1 MWSTEAE
8 PVLAVADLSPAAA
21 SPASLASLHR
31 GQRARVVE
39 VRLPEGAH
47 GHDMNLVLR
56 LLEIGFVPG
65 EVVRVV
71 AHGPGGGEPLAVRVG
86 GTMFAL
92 RRHEAEHILVQPLDR
107 E

>member
-8 PVLAVADLSPAAA
+8 FIPSVVDLPVAARA
-21 SPASLASLHR
+21 PVSLANLHR

-56 LLEIGFVPG
+56 LLEIGFVPD
-65 EVVRVV
+65 ERVRIV

-86 GTMFAL
+86 GTLFAL
-92 RRHEAEHILVQPLDR
+92 RRHEAEHILVQALDD